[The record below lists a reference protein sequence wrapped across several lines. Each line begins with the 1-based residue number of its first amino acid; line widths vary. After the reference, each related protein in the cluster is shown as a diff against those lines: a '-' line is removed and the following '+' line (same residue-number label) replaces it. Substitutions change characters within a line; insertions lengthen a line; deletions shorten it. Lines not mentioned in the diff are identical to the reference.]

1 MRKEMETKIKLSTIK
16 NILIVFIICSYVGP
30 SAGYNAIIFI
40 CGILVFV
47 FMKGNDIILS
57 KKSFYLW
64 DILFIYLLFNG
75 LLNFQTSW
83 KYNIVFF
90 LGLLILHT
98 NKTFEDY
105 EIICTML
112 KYISLILAI
121 SILLQSLNPF
131 LFDKFARNWFFYSN
145 QYEMA
150 SQLALVAHQYSG
162 LFYEV
167 SVAAVIL
174 AVGYAVFFSE
184 IIVNNRKILL
194 NSFFCLLIFVA
205 IWLTKKRSFSLLIPI
220 VTIVFLFM
228 YRDKNAKAVKA
239 ITLLV
244 ILISII
250 AMIKP
255 ILTTIQ
261 DLLFKGTDSLQLTSR
276 EKFWRISLQMF
287 NKNPLIGT
295 GINSFDIYFNNSHI
309 RSQYYVFAGA
319 HNSYIQYLGE
329 TGLIGTTLLI
339 VSIGSL
345 IKSFIKNYFYFRTN
359 NIRQNQ
365 YYNIVSGFIIIILIG
380 YAFTGNV
387 FHMPQQVILF
397 FCFSNIIY
405 SLSKKISPKKEV
417 Q

>member
-1 MRKEMETKIKLSTIK
+1 MKTRIKLSTIK
-16 NILIVFIICSYVGP
+16 NILIVFIICSYAGP
-30 SAGYNAIIFI
+30 SAGYNAMILI
-40 CGILVFV
+40 CGILIFV
-47 FMKGNDIILS
+47 FIKGNDVVLS

-75 LLNFQTSW
+75 LLNFHSSW

-98 NKTFEDY
+98 NKTFRDY
-105 EIICTML
+105 NIICTAL

-121 SILLQSLNPF
+121 SILLQSISPL
-131 LFDKFARNWFFYSN
+131 LFDRFARVWFFYSN
-145 QYEMA
+145 QYETA

-174 AVGYAVFFSE
+174 TVGYAIIFSE
-184 IIVNNRKILL
+184 IIVNNRKVLL
-194 NSFFCLLIFVA
+194 NVFLCLLIFAA
-205 IWLTKKRSFSLLIPI
+205 IWLTQKRSFSLLVPTAT
-220 VTIVFLFM
+220 VVFLFM
-228 YRDKNAKAVKA
+228 YRDRNAKLVRSIA
-239 ITLLV
+239 LLI

-255 ILTTIQ
+255 ILATIHE
-261 DLLFKGTDSLQLTSR
+261 LLFKGTDSLQLTSR

-309 RSQYYVFAGA
+309 RSQYYDFAGA

-329 TGLIGTTLLI
+329 TGLTGITLLI
-339 VSIGSL
+339 ISIGNL
-345 IKSFIKNYFYFRTN
+345 IGLFIKNYFYFQAN
-359 NIRQNQ
+359 NIRQDQ
-365 YYNIVSGFIIIILIG
+365 YYNIVSGFILITLVG

-397 FCFSNIIY
+397 FWFSNIIY
-405 SLSKKISPKKEV
+405 SLSRKISKKEEV
-417 Q
+417 R